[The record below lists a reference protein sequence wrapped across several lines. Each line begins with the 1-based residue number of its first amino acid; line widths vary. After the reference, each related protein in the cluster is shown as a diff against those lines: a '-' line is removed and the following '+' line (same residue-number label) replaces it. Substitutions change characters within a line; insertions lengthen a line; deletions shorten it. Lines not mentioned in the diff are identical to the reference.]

1 MWNANGLFVIH
12 LQYLNMIMTCE
23 RPFHVLPPFCIGTGA
38 VSLAC
43 AGTNLILILLNPKS
57 KLSDLLCDFFLAE
70 SAGMGIVSV
79 LQIRDAMVA
88 ADGISHEGT
97 KNMDR

>member
-1 MWNANGLFVIH
+1 MW
-12 LQYLNMIMTCE
+12 
-23 RPFHVLPPFCIGTGA
+23 
-38 VSLAC
+38 
-43 AGTNLILILLNPKS
+43 
-57 KLSDLLCDFFLAE
+57 FFSAE

-88 ADGISHEGT
+88 ADGISHERT